1 MIGRRTLSS
10 GDRDYRMLYSDLK
23 RRALEYTKK
32 ADSKFALQ
40 KERYD
45 KLAEK
50 YEKELESYKL
60 DYSQREVILAV
71 DNDKLKA
78 KIEEMSEETAVL
90 KENYE
95 GIIVEKDALLA
106 EKIAEIKALEER
118 LKNISPSKISFAR
131 GEDEELFKTKPR
143 KSKGNPVEPL
153 KCQFANCENA
163 NEDNL
168 VKCNACGTWV
178 CESCNE
184 IPIPKLKQVMNK
196 CKTVYFVCKAC
207 DEKMHQTTA
216 ADSHPTSNSDPESN
230 STSNRNAELISSLK
244 TVLEDKVNEIES
256 KLGDLI
262 ESKLKERLPKAES
275 GMKEVE
281 PAYAAKVL
289 KVPDEVRKIIQD
301 AKNNDKVEESE
312 QEKRAKNFVI
322 HGADEYGDTP
332 EKVKKLD
339 TDYVIEILTHLGITQ
354 KPESVTRLGNPTDT
368 KKRPMK
374 VVMKMKEDKEKVM
387 KNLGRLRGTIDYF
400 GKISVTED
408 YTQSEREQLRKW
420 SDDAKK
426 KSASDPKF
434 DYKVRGDPKNG
445 LKLLQVVKK

>member
-1 MIGRRTLSS
+1 
-10 GDRDYRMLYSDLK
+10 
-23 RRALEYTKK
+23 
-32 ADSKFALQ
+32 
-40 KERYD
+40 
-45 KLAEK
+45 
-50 YEKELESYKL
+50 
-60 DYSQREVILAV
+60 
-71 DNDKLKA
+71 
-78 KIEEMSEETAVL
+78 
-90 KENYE
+90 
-95 GIIVEKDALLA
+95 
-106 EKIAEIKALEER
+106 
-118 LKNISPSKISFAR
+118 
-131 GEDEELFKTKPR
+131 
-143 KSKGNPVEPL
+143 
-153 KCQFANCENA
+153 
-163 NEDNL
+163 
-168 VKCNACGTWV
+168 
-178 CESCNE
+178 
-184 IPIPKLKQVMNK
+184 MNK

-339 TDYVIEILTHLGITQ
+339 TDYVIEILTHLRITQ

-368 KKRPMK
+368 KKRPIK

-408 YTQSEREQLRKW
+408 YTQSEREQLRK
-420 SDDAKK
+420 
-426 KSASDPKF
+426 
-434 DYKVRGDPKNG
+434 
-445 LKLLQVVKK
+445 